1 MHWRRIAA
9 TVRTAPT
16 VTSPVTKRILDMK
29 RLDHIA
35 VAVPNLEEAVQFY
48 QDALG
53 LELICIETI
62 AEQGVRVAK
71 LDVGNT
77 HIELLEPLSPETPV
91 GKFLSSRGA
100 GLHHIC
106 LGVAD
111 IAQDLDKL
119 KEKSVRLIDSEP
131 KIGAE
136 GARIAF
142 VHPKATGG
150 VLMELS
156 QPQTP
161 HVEQH

>member
-1 MHWRRIAA
+1 
-9 TVRTAPT
+9 
-16 VTSPVTKRILDMK
+16 MK

-48 QDALG
+48 ESALG
-53 LELICIETI
+53 LRLICIETV

-77 HIELLEPLSPETPV
+77 HIELLEPLSPDTPV
-91 GKFLSSRGA
+91 GKFLASRGA

-106 LGVAD
+106 LGVEN
-111 IAQDLDKL
+111 IGEDLEKL
-119 KEKSVRLIDSEP
+119 KEKSVRLIDNEA

-136 GARIAF
+136 GAKIAF

-161 HVEQH
+161 HAEQH